1 MIKLPKTIN
10 MFGDEVALYVDRYAD
25 NGRIAVIA
33 QSTQGEPYGV
43 LSVNLPEES
52 CLCDYEFFAKNY
64 MENEQ
69 LYVLA
74 LNTGM
79 FECIGFCK
87 GFPILKFKE
96 EYRHLISF
104 SASFKRRVEL

>member
-1 MIKLPKTIN
+1 MIRLPITFP
-10 MFGDEVALYVDRYAD
+10 MFDDEVALYVDKYSN

-33 QSTQGEPYGV
+33 QNAQGEPYGV
-43 LSVNLPEES
+43 LSVNIPEET

-64 MENEQ
+64 SENEE
-69 LYVLA
+69 LFRLA
-74 LNTGM
+74 LDTGM

-96 EYRHLISF
+96 EYRHLIP
-104 SASFKRRVEL
+104 KDTHV